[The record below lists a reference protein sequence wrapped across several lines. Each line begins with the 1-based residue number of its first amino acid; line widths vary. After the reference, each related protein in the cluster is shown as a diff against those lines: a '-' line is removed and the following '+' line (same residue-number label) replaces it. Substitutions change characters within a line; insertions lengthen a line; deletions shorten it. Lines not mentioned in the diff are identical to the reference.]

1 AEGGPSATFA
11 FVYQLD
17 PKAGGLKDTD
27 GSRADVRFV
36 VTHKGVIPEKDPA
49 TRRILQVRSAG
60 EPAIEALAGIMRQRT
75 LPGDPEQ
82 FRQDAAD
89 DQRIQQAIGHRGRAT
104 APFAEL
110 VHRTENSLS
119 PR

>member
-1 AEGGPSATFA
+1 MKPIFISAFA
-11 FVYQLD
+11 WQC
-17 PKAGGLKDTD
+17 AWMITCAARGLNRNAD

-82 FRQDAAD
+82 FRQDTAD
-89 DQRIQQAIGHRGRAT
+89 DQRIQQAIGDCGRAT
-104 APFAEL
+104 APFA
-110 VHRTENSLS
+110 
-119 PR
+119 